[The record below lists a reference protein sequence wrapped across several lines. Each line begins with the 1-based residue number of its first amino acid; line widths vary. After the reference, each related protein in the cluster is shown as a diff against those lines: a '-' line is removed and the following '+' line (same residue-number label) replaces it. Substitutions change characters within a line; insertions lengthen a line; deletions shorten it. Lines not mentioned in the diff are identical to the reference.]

1 MSIRIREDE
10 DNART
15 SMDNIVV
22 KEQALIR
29 S

>member
-15 SMDNIVV
+15 SMDKIVV